1 MTATNIDTTLSNQIY
16 LSRDNIR
23 NQIIEYVKYYLEIEN
38 VELVKGSFLSFL
50 IDTLSTLTSNLLF
63 YSSSTYK
70 EFFLTTAQL
79 PDSIFN
85 LSAFLGYNTTEATYA
100 LANVLMNIP
109 LEFDDVNTTFYIP
122 ENFKFYAGDTEF
134 VTYYDTTIYITNN
147 TSVSIDVVQDGNK
160 TYNLPV
166 NIDTTSVAP
175 SFSFILPVR
184 QYKEVIQEFQ
194 IDSDVPLYQFI
205 NIDIQLAG
213 KVSSMIVE
221 VRDPDSTSWRTYAEF
236 KSVYLMS
243 STDYGYVS
251 RRTDSGRRLIFGNG
265 LIGVQPIPGSTIKV
279 STHITEG
286 LDGNV
291 IASTIKRGDRI
302 YVTDSYGRTKIIS
315 YTAINPSPATGG
327 TDEQSLE
334 EIRKDSIANLVT
346 LSRLVSEYDY
356 KHAGVVMPLT
366 PIADNTLPVLKRSDV
381 KCNEI
386 QLYTIL
392 EFGTASRISSITEET
407 ITENIIVPTR
417 NAKYTIPLSTLYI
430 PRETIIPINSIDYY
444 TLFDINV
451 DLMNSAA
458 YYDYI
463 MYEVENVPVLST
475 SYGIVY
481 DIICSNLKIS
491 KSGNTALFELY
502 YSSTESDYDL
512 CTAKLKVVNT
522 SLIYSMTNDSD
533 NKKFTYSFDPY
544 TLFPED
550 NIDLELTIYL
560 NSGAS
565 LATYTSEVTFRKSLN
580 DFTMSNLEFDSTAQ
594 TTIVYD
600 IPVIEKDYYD
610 TIVKKDFEQDVLQ
623 KMMTVMDFKN
633 YRMLTDFTNLKFT
646 NTTGTMVNMKY
657 NPVTKS
663 DCIDIDIS
671 DPPTNPSVG
680 DRYIIGCNEGGLW
693 NDKNNQI
700 AQCIDTT
707 GTIWYFFPPI
717 TDDIIYVTNKKKKY
731 IYNGNNWS
739 LMEYQIPLTIEA
751 EIFKSPTY
759 FGSDVQLSNLI
770 KDTLLSEYSSRFGP
784 NITLYR
790 SEITK
795 TIQNI
800 SGVGH
805 CNLIK
810 PESNIFFEYELDTLT
825 ETELLEYSP
834 EYIYF
839 NTDSISVR
847 VYS

>member
-109 LEFDDVNTTFYIP
+109 LEFDDANTTFYIP

-134 VTYYDTTIYITNN
+134 VTYYDTTIAITNN